1 MALDEVATEKGQ
13 IFQVGIVAD
22 RYPMGKYKGSTKY
35 VPVYDERA
43 IEYVA
48 GLIRE
53 RVQDKF
59 DCVILITGERRTGKS
74 TLSIQ
79 LAKAVSKMFD
89 IRHLAFR
96 LEDFNRVIAENP
108 YADPSKGIYPQ
119 VNLDESGFDLFSQ
132 NWMDR
137 MQRNLVRKFEVI
149 GAKCQVVYLVLPHRM
164 LLNRGLREGMAHFWI
179 NVTTFESMRGLAELR
194 EAQGSIWQLEAYW
207 RPLCAF
213 TFKPE
218 AGPMWDEYTKRKF
231 AFIDE
236 VCAAQES
243 DAPSRASQL
252 IHQRNEAIRMCYR
265 PGEVSYQQIADRL
278 GVSKQAIIK
287 VVQPGLE

>member
-79 LAKAVSKMFD
+79 LAKA
-89 IRHLAFR
+89 
-96 LEDFNRVIAENP
+96 
-108 YADPSKGIYPQ
+108 GYP
-119 VNLDESGFDLFSQ
+119 
-132 NWMDR
+132 
-137 MQRNLVRKFEVI
+137 K
-149 GAKCQVVYLVLPHRM
+149 
-164 LLNRGLREGMAHFWI
+164 
-179 NVTTFESMRGLAELR
+179 
-194 EAQGSIWQLEAYW
+194 
-207 RPLCAF
+207 PL
-213 TFKPE
+213 T
-218 AGPMWDEYTKRKF
+218 
-231 AFIDE
+231 
-236 VCAAQES
+236 
-243 DAPSRASQL
+243 
-252 IHQRNEAIRMCYR
+252 
-265 PGEVSYQQIADRL
+265 
-278 GVSKQAIIK
+278 
-287 VVQPGLE
+287 